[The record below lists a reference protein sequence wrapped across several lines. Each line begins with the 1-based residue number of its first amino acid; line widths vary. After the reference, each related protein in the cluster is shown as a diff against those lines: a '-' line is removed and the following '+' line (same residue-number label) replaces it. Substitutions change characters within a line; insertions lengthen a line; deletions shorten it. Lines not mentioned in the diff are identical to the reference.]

1 MKTLKLLT
9 ALALPLT
16 LLAPQTY
23 ADNNRGFFAGAG
35 VSAINVDDSPSFD
48 KANLWVGEIFGG
60 YKLNPWVGGE
70 IRYGMGLG
78 EERLYLDEP
87 YESIALGA
95 GEELTMEIDHYS
107 AIYYRAEAVNQTG
120 RFYALLGY
128 ADIEFTMKGSA
139 LSETLSEDDF
149 SWGLG
154 AGFILNPHL
163 NLNFEYRNLL
173 DVNEYRFTTITA
185 SLDYRF

>member
-35 VSAINVDDSPSFD
+35 VSAINVDDSPAFD
-48 KANLWVGEIFGG
+48 
-60 YKLNPWVGGE
+60 
-70 IRYGMGLG
+70 MGLG

-95 GEELTMEIDHYS
+95 GEELTMDIDHYS